1 MQKKYEFTGET
12 KQVNGVTV
20 KRIKAVKDFGST
32 KAGELG
38 GWIEN
43 ESNLSHEG
51 NCWIADEACVYGN
64 AHIGGDACVDRE
76 IIDGDTVIIE
86 DDYEGDYE
94 DDYDD
99 EDEIL

>member
-38 GWIEN
+38 GFIES
-43 ESNLSHEG
+43 EDNLSHRG
-51 NCWIADEACVYGN
+51 NCWIA
-64 AHIGGDACVDRE
+64 
-76 IIDGDTVIIE
+76 
-86 DDYEGDYE
+86 
-94 DDYDD
+94 
-99 EDEIL
+99 L